1 MVKLSIV
8 ILTWNSAKYIE
19 ACFESLLKSIQH
31 IDYEIFVVDNGSSDS
46 SLLLLSKYLSNRV
59 TLIKNPTNEGV
70 AKARNKALRKVSG
83 DKVLILDIDTEINKE
98 AIDGLIN
105 LLEKDEHIGLCG
117 CKLISSKG
125 EVQLS
130 CRKFP
135 SIRYK
140 LYNLLASRNIM
151 ISSNESQFYKQEM
164 NGENPF
170 EVDYVIGA
178 CQLFRKNMLD
188 EVGYLDEHIFYGPE
202 DADFCLRIKKA
213 GRKVVYLPTVSLIHH
228 YQQIS
233 NKKIISKM
241 SFSHAKALAYY
252 FFKHHSW

>member
-1 MVKLSIV
+1 MAKLSII
-8 ILTWNSAKYIE
+8 ILTWNSEKYIE
-19 ACFESLLKSIQH
+19 ACFESLLKSVQH
-31 IDYEIFVVDNGSSDS
+31 LDYEILVVDNGSSDS
-46 SLLLLSKYLSNRV
+46 SLSLLSKYLSNQI

-70 AKARNKALRKVSG
+70 ARARNKALLKVAG
-83 DKVLILDIDTEINKE
+83 DRILILDIDTEINKE
-98 AIDGLIN
+98 AIDGLIG

-117 CKLISSKG
+117 CKLVSLTG

-140 LYNLLASRNIM
+140 LYNLLVSRNIM
-151 ISSNESQFYKQEM
+151 LNNNESQFYKQDM
-164 NGENPF
+164 NGNKPF

-178 CQLFRKNMLD
+178 CQLFRRNILD

-213 GRKVVYLPTVSLIHH
+213 GWKVVYLPTVSLIHH

-241 SFSHAKALAYY
+241 SFLHAKGLAYY
-252 FFKHHSW
+252 FLKHHSW